1 MEGGDGKAEESDFMF
16 VEGQWWSQ
24 KGVCMCVC
32 VCSRGWEAVFACSSF
47 LHCNCN
53 SFLVCCI
60 PDLNED
66 TPQLHKITLE
76 MKVK

>member
-32 VCSRGWEAVFACSSF
+32 VQQGVGGSF
-47 LHCNCN
+47 CMFKFPAL
-53 SFLVCCI
+53 
-60 PDLNED
+60 
-66 TPQLHKITLE
+66 
-76 MKVK
+76 